1 MIGETNTGNTSTG
14 QLGFYSNAT
23 ASLTYNGDGQDKTL
37 LYPKPVIQ
45 ISTTSI
51 PVEKHWE
58 DSGNTAHRGD
68 SITVELYYKE
78 SETPCQTVTLNE
90 KNSWQTQFK
99 NIPVGSEHSFTVKE
113 CLNEDQSVYYT
124 STVEKNESG
133 FTIINT
139 LKVASFTFTKVDADS
154 NDTLLAGAK
163 FELWPAGDDW
173 VKDSNVD
180 KPLYPTYQDNGE
192 STGQDGN
199 ATFTDIPFG
208 NYLLYEV
215 KAPAGYKLPTDPV
228 RVTVEVGMSCPLL
241 GAWALSGS
249 PPAGWRSQARLPSY
263 ISSSAKRGRNNTGQ
277 GRNMRKGE
285 SPRQIKDP
293 GQQKIRKRD

>member
-1 MIGETNTGNTSTG
+1 MGDTNTGE
-14 QLGFYSNAT
+14 NA
-23 ASLTYNGDGQDKTL
+23 
-37 LYPKPVIQ
+37 
-45 ISTTSI
+45 
-51 PVEKHWE
+51 
-58 DSGNTAHRGD
+58 R
-68 SITVELYYKE
+68 
-78 SETPCQTVTLNE
+78 
-90 KNSWQTQFK
+90 
-99 NIPVGSEHSFTVKE
+99 SFTIT
-113 CLNEDQSVYYT
+113 NA
-124 STVEKNESG
+124 
-133 FTIINT
+133 

-228 RVTVEVGMSCPLL
+228 RVTVEAGMVTFMKVNGEMLDEIELRPAMRRMPPERPLPFLIKSKRSCPLL

-285 SPRQIKDP
+285 SLRQIKDP